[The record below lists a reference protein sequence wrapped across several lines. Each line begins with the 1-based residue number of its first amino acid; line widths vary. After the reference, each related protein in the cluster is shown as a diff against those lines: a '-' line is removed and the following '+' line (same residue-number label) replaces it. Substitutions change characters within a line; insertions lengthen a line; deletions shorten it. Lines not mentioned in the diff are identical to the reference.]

1 MNPVMRNCP
10 VCSEPLSVTRLHCR
24 SCDTTIEGHF
34 EQGRLARLSPS
45 QIEFVET
52 FIRCEGK
59 FNRMEGELD
68 LSYPTLR
75 ARLTEIIRRMGFPV
89 GSEKQILSDEERTR
103 ILDDLANG
111 KLSPDE
117 AMSLLSGD

>member
-89 GSEKQILSDEERTR
+89 GPEKQILSDEERTR